1 MNRNVIGL
9 IILGVFFS
17 ACSPHFH
24 IDFLG
29 DSKLHE
35 VVLRDSSQ
43 KEKILMLDV
52 SGTIQSTTGSG
63 LLDRESDPV
72 SGITLRLKKASRDPL
87 IKGVILKLNTPGG
100 EGTASDI
107 IYHEIVK
114 FREKTGLPVVA
125 LMMGVAASG
134 GYYVAQACDVIMA
147 HPTTITGSIG
157 VIAVMPNFNIIMS
170 RLGVKVNVI
179 KSGRMKDAGSPYREM
194 TFEEKAHFQ
203 SLIDAMY
210 ENFLQVIFENRKSKL
225 SMEKIESLADGRV
238 YIAREALELKLID
251 EIGYFDSAL
260 ERVLEMAEIKEAD
273 VVVYSHYPRKK
284 TSVYGSSFS
293 AAETLKI
300 EIKGLDR
307 LIPGL
312 EPGLYYLWLPAM
324 TGE

>member
-1 MNRNVIGL
+1 MKKYLGGM
-9 IILGVFFS
+9 IILITFIS

-24 IDFLG
+24 LDFLG
-29 DSKLHE
+29 ESKLRE
-35 VVLRDSSQ
+35 VVLADSAR
-43 KEKILMLDV
+43 KEKILVLDLT
-52 SGTIQSTTGSG
+52 GAIQSITQPG
-63 LLDRESDPV
+63 LLNREGDPV
-72 SGITLRLKKASRDPL
+72 SAIYTRLRKASQDPL
-87 IKGVILKLNTPGG
+87 VRGVILKLDTPGG

-107 IYHEIVK
+107 IYHEIKK
-114 FREKTGLPVVA
+114 FKEKTGIPVVA

-134 GYYVAQACDVIMA
+134 GYYVAQACDTILA

-170 RLGVKVNVI
+170 RLGIKVNVI

-210 ENFLQVIFENRKSKL
+210 KNFLNVIFENRKSKL

-251 EIGYFDSAL
+251 GIGYFDSAL
-260 ERVLEMAEIKEAD
+260 KRVLELAKIPGAD
-273 VVVYSHYPRKK
+273 VVAYSHYPRRT
-284 TSVYGSSFS
+284 TSFYDSSVTS
-293 AAETLKI
+293 QEGLNLKI
-300 EIKGLDR
+300 KALDR

-312 EPGLYYLWLPAM
+312 KPGIYYLWLPALVRD
-324 TGE
+324 